1 MRFRV
6 IDADAD
12 IASGMPR
19 LARPGD
25 PPVEILMAPADL
37 ATALADVDAVIVD
50 GTNIPTEAAAA
61 HPRLRHIIFLG
72 TGARSYMDP
81 DALAAIGVTVHI
93 ITGYG
98 DTAVAEHTIALMW
111 AAARQVARMDG
122 GIRQGGFPRFEGM
135 QLTGRTLGL
144 VGFGGIGREVARI
157 AGGGGMTVL
166 AWNRTPREC
175 PGVEFVALDTLLE
188 RSDVVSLHLL
198 LTEETRGFF
207 DAAKIARMRPGA
219 MLLNTARGAVV
230 DEGAMIAALES
241 GHIGHAG
248 LDVFDEEPL
257 PAGHRLSRLPNTTLT
272 GHSAFKTAEAAD
284 NLLLDA
290 LDHARRLMGAAKH
303 LA

>member
-19 LARPGD
+19 LRRPGD
-25 PPVEILMAPADL
+25 PEVEILMAPARL
-37 ATALADVDAVIVD
+37 ETALADVDAVIVD
-50 GTNIPTEAAAA
+50 GTNLPTEAVAA

-81 DALAAIGVTVHI
+81 DALAAIGVSVHI

-98 DTAVAEHTIALMW
+98 DTAVAEHSIALMW
-111 AAARQVARMDG
+111 DAARKTARMDG
-122 GIRQGGFPRFEGM
+122 GIRAGGFPRFEGL

-157 AGGGGMTVL
+157 AGGGGMRVL
-166 AWNRTPREC
+166 AWNRTPRIA
-175 PGVEFVALDTLLE
+175 PGVEFVDLDTLLAE
-188 RSDVVSLHLL
+188 SDVLSLHLL
-198 LTEETRGFF
+198 LTEETRGFLS
-207 DAAKIARMRPGA
+207 AERIARMRPGA
-219 MLLNTARGAVV
+219 ILINTARGAGV
-230 DEGAMIAALES
+230 DEAAMIAALRS

-248 LDVFDEEPL
+248 LDVFDVEPL
-257 PAGHRLSRLPNTTLT
+257 PAGHPLTLLPNTTLT

-284 NLLLDA
+284 NLLLGA
-290 LDHARRLMGAAKH
+290 LDHARRLLG
-303 LA
+303 